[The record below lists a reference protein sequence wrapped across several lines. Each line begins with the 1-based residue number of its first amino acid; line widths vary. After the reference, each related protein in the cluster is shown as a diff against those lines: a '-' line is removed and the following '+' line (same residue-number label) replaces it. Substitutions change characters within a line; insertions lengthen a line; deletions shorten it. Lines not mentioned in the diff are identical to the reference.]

1 MKPYIKAIS
10 YYLPETEL
18 SNEQLI
24 EQFPDWS
31 VEKVAS
37 KVGIHSRHIAGKQ
50 ELSSD
55 MAIEASN
62 RLFAEHNIDRS
73 TIDFIILC
81 TQSPDYFLPTTACI
95 LQHKLGLPT
104 TAGAFDFNLGCSGYI
119 YGLAIAK
126 GFISAGIAK
135 NILLITSE
143 TYSKFLHAKDRG
155 NKTIFG
161 DAAAATLIAAEGY
174 AEIGDFVLGTDGEG
188 AHNLIVENGGLR
200 KPEDDQEEIEK
211 VEEGK
216 FPGQYLYMNGPEI
229 FNFTIESVPSLINE
243 TLTKHGLSMD
253 DIDVFVFHQANKY
266 MLEYLRKKIKIPV
279 EKFYLYL
286 EYCGNTVSSTIPI
299 AIYEAMKEGKIKKGD
314 KVLLAGFGVGYSW
327 GATILQY

>member
-37 KVGIHSRHIAGKQ
+37 KVGIHSRRIAGKQ

-55 MAIEASN
+55 MAIEAAN

-104 TAGAFDFNLGCSGYI
+104 TAGAFDFNLGCSGY
-119 YGLAIAK
+119 
-126 GFISAGIAK
+126 
-135 NILLITSE
+135 
-143 TYSKFLHAKDRG
+143 
-155 NKTIFG
+155 
-161 DAAAATLIAAEGY
+161 
-174 AEIGDFVLGTDGEG
+174 V
-188 AHNLIVENGGLR
+188 
-200 KPEDDQEEIEK
+200 
-211 VEEGK
+211 
-216 FPGQYLYMNGPEI
+216 
-229 FNFTIESVPSLINE
+229 
-243 TLTKHGLSMD
+243 
-253 DIDVFVFHQANKY
+253 
-266 MLEYLRKKIKIPV
+266 
-279 EKFYLYL
+279 
-286 EYCGNTVSSTIPI
+286 
-299 AIYEAMKEGKIKKGD
+299 
-314 KVLLAGFGVGYSW
+314 
-327 GATILQY
+327 